1 MSIELS
7 SYRLGDLVL
16 LQLNDLEKDEILHD
30 HPNSIASE
38 YIIETRKIK
47 NKLNMNQKI
56 DLITKIALKHSEKYK
71 DLYPEDIK
79 NSVLLHLRLGD
90 VVSGTH
96 TYEKSKRP
104 LSVDYLKKIVP
115 KNMKLYIIGKPFF
128 AKPSSTNYEECIIN
142 SQKYLEEALTSLNGT
157 HFIGSNADV
166 DLCCALKSKYFIQGK
181 GYFSKLIVEIRK
193 KLKLFNVETNVHS

>member
-16 LQLNDLEKDEILHD
+16 LQLKEEEKDEILRD
-30 HPNSIASE
+30 HPDSIASE
-38 YIIETRKIK
+38 YILETRKIK

-96 TYEKSKRP
+96 YSEKSKRP
-104 LSVDYLKKIVP
+104 LSIDYLKKIAP

-142 SQKYLEEALTSLNGT
+142 SQKYLENALTTLNGT
-157 HFIGSNADV
+157 HFIGNNADI